1 MARKQKPENRHGA
14 ASPEDCENMGNRNGW
29 KLRRVE
35 FTGRPVL
42 EVDCVFDGE
51 QTSFEDERLKDD

>member
-1 MARKQKPENRHGA
+1 
-14 ASPEDCENMGNRNGW
+14 MGNRNGW

-35 FTGRPVL
+35 FTGRPIL